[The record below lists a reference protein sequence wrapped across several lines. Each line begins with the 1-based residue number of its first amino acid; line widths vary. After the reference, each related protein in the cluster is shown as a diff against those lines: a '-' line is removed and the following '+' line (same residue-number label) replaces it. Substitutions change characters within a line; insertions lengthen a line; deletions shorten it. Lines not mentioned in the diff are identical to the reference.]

1 MFKYDLV
8 AALQYS
14 TPTLYGEGI
23 VVFDIDTSPETMF
36 GNIKS
41 IKKISSFGIEY
52 QYRSIDQIIIL
63 DWVMNYLV
71 LDDQKSETICHFG
84 I

>member
-52 QYRSIDQIIIL
+52 SIDQ
-63 DWVMNYLV
+63 
-71 LDDQKSETICHFG
+71 
-84 I
+84 

>member
-36 GNIKS
+36 GNIKY
-41 IKKISSFGIEY
+41 IKK
-52 QYRSIDQIIIL
+52 
-63 DWVMNYLV
+63 YLALGLNTV
-71 LDDQKSETICHFG
+71 
-84 I
+84 